1 MSTGVAPCVGH
12 CSGTPAAFYS
22 ADTHGTIGAPR
33 LHRYHTS
40 GGGVVDVTVSDL
52 ADVSG
57 RPAFADTTGVAP
69 RAAGGGD
76 GIMFGPGAA
85 RRANGGRGSRPGSKA
100 GGREGQPRRLSQ
112 TRALYSVDNGPRSIR
127 SRQASRQ
134 TSRQASRHRAH
145 RSPARSTSGW
155 ARDNAGAGMG
165 VLAAAPNVTSSY
177 PGPPG
182 HAHGA
187 GGRRPPRLKHLSV
200 GNRLSDHGRE
210 LLAAT
215 LTPAELRGLMS
226 DGSAASPG
234 GFGVGVRGS
243 TIRGHGQAGRGS
255 AKRKARKH
263 GAKRGNRFHR

>member
-1 MSTGVAPCVGH
+1 MWRRANGADVADVFLLLWPP
-12 CSGTPAAFYS
+12 S
-22 ADTHGTIGAPR
+22 HG
-33 LHRYHTS
+33 HRYATA

-52 ADVSG
+52 ADMSG
-57 RPAFADTTGVAP
+57 RAAFADTTGLAS
-69 RAAGGGD
+69 RNTGGD
-76 GIMFGPGAA
+76 GIMFGPGAV
-85 RRANGGRGSRPGSKA
+85 RRSNGGGGRGSRPGSKA
-100 GGREGQPRRLSQ
+100 AGREGQPRRLSQ

-134 TSRQASRHRAH
+134 TSRQPSRQPSRHRAQ
-145 RSPARSTSGW
+145 RSPVRSTSGW

-165 VLAAAPNVTSSY
+165 VLAAAPNVASSY

-200 GNRLSDHGRE
+200 GNKLSDHGRE

-226 DGSAASPG
+226 DGSGVGSPGSG

-243 TIRGHGQAGRGS
+243 TIRGHGGGRGS
-255 AKRKARKH
+255 AKRKGRKK
-263 GAKRGNRFHR
+263 GKRGRAF